1 MLPAHLADRLLK
13 QRRDAETAEFA
24 RQLPLYAPLHAPLDA
39 DDPRWMTEP
48 DGAEQPGRREPGQCE
63 PDWATNY

>member
-13 QRRDAETAEFA
+13 QRRDADSAEFA
-24 RQLPLYAPLHAPLDA
+24 RQLPLHAPMDA

-48 DGAEQPGRREPGQCE
+48 DGSEQPGRREP
-63 PDWATNY
+63 DWATDY

>member
-13 QRRDAETAEFA
+13 QRRDADSAEFA
-24 RQLPLYAPLHAPLDA
+24 RQLPLYAPMGAPMDA

-48 DGAEQPGRREPGQCE
+48 DGSEQPGRREP
-63 PDWATNY
+63 DWATNY

>member
-13 QRRDAETAEFA
+13 QRRDADSAEFA
-24 RQLPLYAPLHAPLDA
+24 RQLLLYAPLDA

-48 DGAEQPGRREPGQCE
+48 DGAEQPARRE

>member
-13 QRRDAETAEFA
+13 QRRDADSAEFA
-24 RQLPLYAPLHAPLDA
+24 RQLPLYAPLDA

-48 DGAEQPGRREPGQCE
+48 DGSEQPACRE